1 MESKD
6 QEFGK
11 MINVYIGTMKKE
23 LVQAVFKDKE
33 LVTYEVVVLTGSLTA
48 KQFEMISFISIF
60 IK

>member
-1 MESKD
+1 MEKVKSYILMESKD

-48 KQFEMISFISIF
+48 K
-60 IK
+60 